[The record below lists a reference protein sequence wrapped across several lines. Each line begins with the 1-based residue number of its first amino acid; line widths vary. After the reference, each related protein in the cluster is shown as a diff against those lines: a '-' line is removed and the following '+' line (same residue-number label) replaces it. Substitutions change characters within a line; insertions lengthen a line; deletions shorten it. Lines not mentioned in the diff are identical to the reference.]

1 MGLLF
6 KALLIVLAF
15 IPVSEKEC
23 KLMPDGKYI
32 MKHTGDS
39 PYSESKL
46 KIKKGR
52 FEQKL
57 NNGSSET
64 GKLIWVYECR
74 FKLEPDT
81 PPKEDT
87 TELEKLLSKSFGDS
101 IFELQE
107 KKGDTLFFR
116 MTYSGNLHITK
127 TQGYLLKAN

>member
-6 KALLIVLAF
+6 KTLLLVLVF
-15 IPVSEKEC
+15 TSFSNKEC

-32 MKHTGDS
+32 IKHTGNS
-39 PYSESKL
+39 PYPESRL
-46 KIKKGR
+46 KVKKGR
-52 FEQKL
+52 FEQSF

-64 GKLIWVYECR
+64 GKLIWVYESL
-74 FKLEPDT
+74 FKLEPDS

-87 TELEKLLSKSFGDS
+87 TELGKLLSKSFGDLV
-101 IFELQE
+101 FGLQE

-127 TQGYLLKAN
+127 TLGYLLKVD